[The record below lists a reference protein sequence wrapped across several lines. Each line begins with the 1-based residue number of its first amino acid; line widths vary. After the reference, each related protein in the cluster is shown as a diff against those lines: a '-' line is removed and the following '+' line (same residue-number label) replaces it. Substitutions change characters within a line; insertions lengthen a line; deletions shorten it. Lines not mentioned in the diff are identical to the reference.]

1 MKLAFLGS
9 KALGLAVLTA
19 VHSVSNEHSWRIVH
33 PLDDDDGRS
42 CREDFAKFAQEHNL
56 EILTASSQAAADKM
70 IQDYRPDAILVC
82 GWYWLIS
89 LPILQMPPLGVFGI
103 HNSLLPKYR
112 GGSPLVWSII
122 NGDNVVGAT
131 VFRFTEG
138 MDDGPILYQV
148 KVPLGIDDN
157 ISVALSRIN
166 DKLSKTFPTQWSSYL
181 RGEADMTPQDES
193 IATYCGQRAPEDGQI
208 DWRKPAK
215 SIHDFVRAQTKPYP
229 GAYCYANKQKVT
241 IWTTEI
247 DHRIYQGVP
256 GQVLLR
262 AANYVVIACG
272 QRTAVRILEIS
283 IDNGPHHVR
292 EVFRSVKLRLS

>member
-19 VHSVSNEHSWRIVH
+19 VHSASNEHNWRIIH
-33 PLDDDDGRS
+33 PLDDDDERS
-42 CREDFAKFAQEHNL
+42 CWGDFAKFARKHNL
-56 EILTASSQAAADKM
+56 EILNASSQAVADKM
-70 IQDYRPDAILVC
+70 IQDYKPDAILVC

-89 LPILQMPPLGVFGI
+89 PPILQVPPLGVFGI

-148 KVPLGIDDN
+148 KVPLCIDDN
-157 ISVALSRIN
+157 ISVALSGIN
-166 DKLSKTFPTQWSSYL
+166 NKLSETFPTQWSSYL
-181 RGEADMTPQDES
+181 RGEAVMTPQDES
-193 IATYCGQRAPEDGQI
+193 LATYCGQRVPEDGQI
-208 DWRKPAK
+208 DWLKPAK
-215 SIHDFVRAQTKPYP
+215 SIHDFIRAQTRPYP
-229 GAYCYANKQKVT
+229 GAYCYVNEQKVT

-247 DHRIYQGVP
+247 DHRTYQGVP

-262 AANYVVIACG
+262 ASDYVVIACG
-272 QRTAVRILEIS
+272 QRTAVKILDVS
-283 IDNGPHHVR
+283 IDNAPYRVR